1 MTARFGPREQEVAD
15 ANRERIAALVAGDI
29 DTLERYVAEDM
40 QYVSGAGTV
49 HTKAEVFAGFRS
61 GDLRLERQDPSELD
75 VRVYGDTA
83 IAGYRADSVTIDRGK
98 RIEGATHCTSVYVY
112 RDGRAGNGVS
122 ARAVA
127 CRARMRHLA
136 GVVVAKEECR

>member
-1 MTARFGPREQEVAD
+1 MTARFGSREQEVAD

-40 QYVSGAGTV
+40 QYASGAGTV

-112 RDGRAGNGVS
+112 RDGRWQLVLQHNTFIA
-122 ARAVA
+122 
-127 CRARMRHLA
+127 
-136 GVVVAKEECR
+136 